1 MEKEVRNRAGLHSF
15 LDNAQNP
22 LDVRIKIFSTV
33 LAPLGFQN
41 PNQNHVPI
49 PIQAQP
55 SRTTT
60 LSPALKKQRIE
71 MEPRTSAQELSAH
84 QSVTQATKTQSI
96 DPSNCNLTVEE
107 RENVVSGDGSNTET
121 DVLPFSQRYFSK
133 LVVVTVN

>member
-1 MEKEVRNRAGLHSF
+1 MEKEVRNRTGLHSF

-55 SRTTT
+55 AGTTT

-71 MEPRTSAQELSAH
+71 MEPRRSAQELSAH
-84 QSVTQATKTQSI
+84 QSVTQAIKTQSI
-96 DPSNCNLTVEE
+96 NPSNCNLTVEE

-121 DVLPFSQRYFSK
+121 DVLPSSQRYFSK